1 MSRRIKLKDGS
12 EVEKCPKCENNI
24 EFDIH
29 SQQVAEDCCEI
40 WASCICGF
48 DPTSH
53 ENMGS
58 NYRMEDVWGGC
69 SDENCIDA
77 VCCSWNDAIL
87 DYNKKHSQ
95 P

>member
-12 EVEKCPKCENNI
+12 QVEKCPKCGNNI

-40 WASCICGF
+40 WASCVCGF

-58 NYRMEDVWGGC
+58 NYRLE
-69 SDENCIDA
+69 
-77 VCCSWNDAIL
+77 
-87 DYNKKHSQ
+87 KHRQESIIISANYTESVGRKIKT
-95 P
+95 